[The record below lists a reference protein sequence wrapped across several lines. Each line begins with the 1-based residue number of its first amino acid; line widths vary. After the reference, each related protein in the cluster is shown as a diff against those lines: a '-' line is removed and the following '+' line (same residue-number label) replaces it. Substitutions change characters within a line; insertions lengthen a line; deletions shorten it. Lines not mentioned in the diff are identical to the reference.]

1 MSDPPPFSFT
11 FFCVFMLCSLLLRSK
26 AGVSNRHFADR
37 MRPSKMIYAAP
48 NNFHL
53 SKYPKII
60 SFLSNL
66 TKMWH
71 ADTKYGL
78 CAAREARFLY
88 NVARVVVL
96 EEFETPV
103 PKLLTNRYA
112 AAVLKT
118 V

>member
-1 MSDPPPFSFT
+1 
-11 FFCVFMLCSLLLRSK
+11 
-26 AGVSNRHFADR
+26 
-37 MRPSKMIYAAP
+37 
-48 NNFHL
+48 
-53 SKYPKII
+53 
-60 SFLSNL
+60 
-66 TKMWH
+66 MWH

-78 CAAREARFLY
+78 CAAREATFLH

-96 EEFETPV
+96 EEFEIPV